1 MSFSGPI
8 LFYVNISE
16 SKLCPGPLVD
26 ELNLQEVELELGGGK
41 QVFIF
46 DELVEES
53 NCHDNK
59 INSFFFVYLIIAPVS
74 QKSFLTCDD
83 ILNKWTNFD
92 L

>member
-1 MSFSGPI
+1 MSFSGPV
-8 LFYVNISE
+8 LFYVNISV

-26 ELNLQEVELELGGGK
+26 ELNLQEFELELGGGK

-59 INSFFFVYLIIAPVS
+59 INSFFCLPNHCS
-74 QKSFLTCDD
+74 SFTEKFSNL
-83 ILNKWTNFD
+83 
-92 L
+92 